1 LILEP
6 ETTKNKQM
14 NTLSPGDKAPEF
26 TGTDQSGNTVRLS
39 DFSGSKLIVYF
50 YPKDN
55 TPGCT
60 AEACNL
66 RDNYSLLMEKG
77 FRIVGVSADSVKSH
91 KGFAEKFD
99 LPFPLIADT
108 EKQIIKAFGIW
119 GPKKFMGRTFDGIHR
134 YTFVIDGNGVVEK
147 VFDKVDTKNHTEQI
161 LKEYKL

>member
-1 LILEP
+1 
-6 ETTKNKQM
+6 M